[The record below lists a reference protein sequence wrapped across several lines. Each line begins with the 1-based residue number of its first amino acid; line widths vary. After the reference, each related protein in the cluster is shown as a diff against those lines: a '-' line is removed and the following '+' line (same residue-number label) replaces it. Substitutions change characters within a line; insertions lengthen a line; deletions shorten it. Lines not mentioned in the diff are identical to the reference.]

1 MPRQPIKFSSQQLGD
16 ILLSAYQASRS
27 APLQTRQELLDGMLA
42 QVMTAAP
49 VTPYEFERD
58 QNAVAQAVGVV

>member
-16 ILLSAYQASRS
+16 ILLSAYQASRN

-49 VTPYEFERD
+49 VTPEEAAITQRAV
-58 QNAVAQAVGVV
+58 NAEMSL